1 MKSNWEHEKEA
12 MTTDQKFRVDDEHIL
27 EEDKRHLK
35 ESEEHP
41 EVIPTKG
48 KRSKVDRED
57 GD

>member
-1 MKSNWEHEKEA
+1 MKSNWEHQKEA
-12 MTTDQKFRVDDEHIL
+12 ITTDQKFRVDDEHIL

-41 EVIPTKG
+41 DVIPTKR
-48 KRSKVDRED
+48 KRSKVDQDE